1 MIVIH
6 LPRCLRIVTAQP
18 SPASS
23 PAPVIEFPVAAHACT
38 VCGVP
43 RVRHRDAAGTWVGC
57 EAVTPE
63 AARVR
68 LRRALGQALGRT
80 VQPFG
85 IGAEGG
91 AA

>member
-6 LPRCLRIVTAQP
+6 LPRRPRIVTAQP
-18 SPASS
+18 S

-43 RVRHRDAAGTWVGC
+43 RVRHRDAAGAWVGC

-68 LRRALGQALGRT
+68 LRRVLSQASGRA
-80 VQPFG
+80 VKPFG
-85 IGAEGG
+85 IGLEDLPA
-91 AA
+91 